1 MIKQQ
6 NQVPADLL
14 LFHPDEFIAVV
25 VAARI
30 PCWGVSTLYIL
41 NEV

>member
-25 VAARI
+25 VEVRI
-30 PCWGVSTLYIL
+30 SLL
-41 NEV
+41 